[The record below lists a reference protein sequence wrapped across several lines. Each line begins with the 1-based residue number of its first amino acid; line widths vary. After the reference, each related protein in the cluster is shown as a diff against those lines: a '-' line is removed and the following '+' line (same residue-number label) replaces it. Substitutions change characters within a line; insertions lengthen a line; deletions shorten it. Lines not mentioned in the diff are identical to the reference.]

1 MMRDQDFGMIRVR
14 AFGIFAYRVKDP
26 VIFLKDIFGTQSS
39 YKSSQISGQLK
50 AKIVSMLSDI
60 LAESQIPALDFSVHY
75 NELSLEGLRKLK
87 DAFYSLGF
95 ELNNF
100 VIENI
105 SLPEEVEA
113 AMDKRTSMGV
123 LGNLNQYAQYQAAEA
138 MRDAANNPGNS
149 TASTGVGLG
158 AGVAMGQMFTKS
170 FQQDNGNQGNS
181 GQSDHKILCP
191 HCQKP
196 IEKDSKFCPG
206 CGKSVQADKIPCSKC
221 GKLNHSDNKFCSDCG
236 NPMVLKCK
244 ACGKD
249 LKSDAKFCPECGES
263 VQ

>member
-1 MMRDQDFGMIRVR
+1 M
-14 AFGIFAYRVKDP
+14 
-26 VIFLKDIFGTQSS
+26 
-39 YKSSQISGQLK
+39 
-50 AKIVSMLSDI
+50 SDI

-87 DAFYSLGF
+87 DTFYSLGF

-158 AGVAMGQMFTKS
+158 AGVAMGQMFTQS
-170 FQQDNGNQGNS
+170 FQQPNQTQ
-181 GQSDHKILCP
+181 QSPKIPCP
-191 HCQKP
+191 HCQK
-196 IEKDSKFCPG
+196 EVDQGSKFCPS
-206 CGKSVQADKIPCSKC
+206 CGKSVEIEKIPCQKC
-221 GKLNHSDNKFCSDCG
+221 GNLNHPSNKFCAECGQSMAADTCKSCG
-236 NPMVLKCK
+236 NILK
-244 ACGKD
+244 AG
-249 LKSDAKFCPECGES
+249 AKFCPECGES